1 MPRIIMENNVIHN
14 NEGYGIILVKPTNRL
29 QDSNGSGPLETA
41 MGNIRHFSAYNTFHG
56 SVYWL

>member
-29 QDSNGSGPLETA
+29 QDGNGSVPLETA
-41 MGNIRHFSAYNTFHG
+41 MGNLHHFYNTYTLHG
-56 SVYWL
+56 SV